1 MTHNPS
7 QSDSQAH
14 YTPHSAT
21 RSVYPPPKPAS
32 DYARRPRRNA
42 PSYAIVLGTVFLG
55 FLILMIVITA
65 GALGLYGYYQITERI
80 VPGVQVLDIQ
90 LDGMTP
96 TQAAIALHKYWNLE
110 RQIIVSD
117 GIHTLTVQPD
127 TLGMSVDSIQTAQA
141 AYQVGHSGEI
151 LSDLDQILS
160 SHQNGH
166 EIIPVVTFDKGVTR
180 AGLESLSA
188 QISQA
193 PKDATIR
200 LQGSDLVAIP
210 GELGY
215 TINIEKTLSEL
226 GANPYSIMINGSAQI
241 YLKPIPPRINDVSA
255 AMEEARELLE
265 ATISIHGYDPITNER
280 IDWTVAREDI
290 SKWLTVIPG
299 NEGPQVALDESLVSN
314 YLGDLSESIGPERWI
329 EADQYSAQ
337 LAASVRDKKP
347 TSVLIKYNP
356 TTYLVKPGDTLL
368 KIGWNLGIPF
378 WMILQ
383 ANPGLDPDR
392 VITGSELVI
401 PSKDDLLPLPI
412 VPNKR
417 IVMSISKQRLMVYE
431 DGKQINKYLM
441 STGID
446 RSPTQPGVFQ
456 VQTHKRNAYASVWD
470 LYMPNFIGIYESWP
484 GFMNGIHGLPTL
496 SSGTRLWANI
506 LGQPASFGCIIL
518 DLDNAKWLYNWAE
531 DGVVV
536 EIRP

>member
-1 MTHNPS
+1 MTHNPP
-7 QSDSQAH
+7 QSDSQVH
-14 YTPHSAT
+14 YPPHSAT

-32 DYARRPRRNA
+32 SYARRPKRRT
-42 PSYAIVLGTVFLG
+42 PLYVIVLGTVFLG

-80 VPGVQVLDIQ
+80 VPGVQVFDLQ

-110 RQIIVSD
+110 REITVSD
-117 GIHTLTVQPD
+117 GIHTLAVHPSN
-127 TLGMSVDSIQTAQA
+127 LGISFDSIQTAQA

-151 LSDLDQILS
+151 LSDLKQILS
-160 SHQNGH
+160 SHQNGWQ
-166 EIIPVVTFDKGVTR
+166 ITPVVTFDEGAAR
-180 AGLESLSA
+180 AGLELLAA

-200 LQGSDLVAIP
+200 LQGSDLVAIS

-215 TINIEKTLSEL
+215 TINLEETLSEL

-241 YLKPIPPRINDVSA
+241 FLKPIPPRIDDVSA

-265 ATISIHGYDPITNER
+265 ATVSIHGYNPITNEHLEW
-280 IDWTVAREDI
+280 IVAREDI

-299 NEGPQVALDESLVSN
+299 EGGPQVALDDSLVSN
-314 YLGDLSESIGPERWI
+314 YLLDLSESIGPERWI
-329 EADQYSAQ
+329 EADQYGAQ

-347 TSVLIKYNP
+347 VSVRIKYNP
-356 TTYLVKPGDTLL
+356 TIYLVKPGDTLL

-392 VITGSELVI
+392 VIAGSELVI

-412 VPNKR
+412 VSNKR

-431 DGKQINKYLM
+431 DGKQIKKYLM

-446 RSPTQPGVFQ
+446 RSPTQPGIFQ

-470 LYMPNFIGIYESWP
+470 LYMPNFLGIYESWP

-506 LGQPASFGCIIL
+506 LGQPASYGCIIL

-531 DGVVV
+531 EGVVV